1 MQAERAIK
9 DLFRQEKKV
18 KKNNAIKMR
27 QRNEENLRKLGD
39 FEELDMLLEQAAL
52 STKSKMY
59 RRE

>member
-9 DLFRQEKKV
+9 DLFKQEKRV
-18 KKNNAIKMR
+18 KKNNAMKNR
-27 QRNEENLRKLGD
+27 QKNEDNLRKLGD

-52 STKSKMY
+52 STKPEIY

>member
-9 DLFRQEKKV
+9 DLFRQEKKA
-18 KKNNAIKMR
+18 KKNNAMKIR

-52 STKSKMY
+52 STKPEMY

>member
-1 MQAERAIK
+1 LQAERAIK

>member
-52 STKSKMY
+52 STKPEIY